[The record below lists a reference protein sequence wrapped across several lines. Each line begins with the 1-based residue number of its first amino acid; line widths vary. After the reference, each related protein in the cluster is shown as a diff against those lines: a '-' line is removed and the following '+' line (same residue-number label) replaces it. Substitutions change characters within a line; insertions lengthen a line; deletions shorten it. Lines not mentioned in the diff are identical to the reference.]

1 MSDKMSEIE
10 VICMARRGLVVS
22 NAFTIWEEFFHMVER
37 LKNEFAKYDV
47 ELVHKR
53 NDEILAFIDENGN
66 ARANIG
72 DFDFIIYFDKDYHIA
87 RLLELAG
94 YRLFNNAEAIRVCDS
109 KMLTHLALT
118 NHGIKMPKTINYPLR
133 YGTGSDASFHER
145 VIHELGFPMVI
156 KHFYGSLGEQ
166 VYLVHNKE
174 EFEGVTSKLQDI
186 PHLYQEFIESSF
198 GKDLRI
204 VLIGQEIVASMQ
216 RNAQAPGE
224 FRSNIETG
232 GIGLQVEI
240 PVSFAEMAIKVSKV
254 LNLDYCGLD
263 LLYGRDGEPLLME
276 VNASAYFG
284 PIEKYSKKD
293 VAGRYVKYVVDQVY
307 PK

>member
-1 MSDKMSEIE
+1 MK
-10 VICMARRGLVVS
+10 RKGLVVS
-22 NAFTIWEEFFHMVER
+22 NAFTIWEEFFLMVER
-37 LKNEFAKYDV
+37 LKAEFAKYDV
-47 ELVHKR
+47 VLEHKR
-53 NDEILAFIDENGN
+53 NDEILAFIDEHGS
-66 ARANIG
+66 AKANIG
-72 DFDFIIYFDKDYHIA
+72 DYDFIIYFDKDYHIA

-94 YRLFNNAEAIRVCDS
+94 YRLFNNAEAIRICDS

-133 YGTGSDASFHER
+133 YGKGSDEAFHKR
-145 VIHELGFPMVI
+145 VIKELGFPLVI

-166 VYLVHNKE
+166 VYLVHNE
-174 EFEGVTSKLQDI
+174 DEFKRVTSELQNI

-204 VLIGQEIVASMQ
+204 VLIGHEIVASMQ
-216 RNAQAPGE
+216 RNAQTPGE

-240 PVSFAEMAIKVSKV
+240 PPAFASMAIKVSKI
-254 LNLDYCGLD
+254 LQLDYCGLD
-263 LLYGRDGEPLLME
+263 LLYGREGEPLLME
-276 VNASAYFG
+276 VNASAYFS

-293 VAGRYVKYVVDQVY
+293 VAGRYVKYIIDQVY
-307 PK
+307 